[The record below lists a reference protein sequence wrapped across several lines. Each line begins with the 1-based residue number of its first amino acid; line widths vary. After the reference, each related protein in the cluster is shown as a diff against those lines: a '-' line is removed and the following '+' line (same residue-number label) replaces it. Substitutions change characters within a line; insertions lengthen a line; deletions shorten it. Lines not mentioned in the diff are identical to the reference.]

1 MTAPATTATTRRILD
16 RGVRARTSRSSERK
30 LPLGRHVLL
39 HVLLL
44 LITFTVLFPLI
55 WIVSMA
61 LDPRNLARPDGLNL
75 IPPGA
80 SLDAFSKVI
89 AQPTSNPISFLDLA
103 LNSLKIAIGSSAVAV
118 GIGILAAYAFS
129 RLKFRG
135 REALMIAV
143 LGVLMLPSV
152 ATIIPLF
159 IFLNQFQIN
168 FGELSFNLRNSLMG
182 VTLAVIS
189 AQLPFAIWNL
199 KGYLDTIPKDLE
211 EAAAVDGASQNQIF
225 RKIVLPLAIPAIAV
239 TGFLGFLPVRAA
251 GVDRV
256 LRLPA
261 LPGRR
266 PGRGWREGLT
276 PGEPTGCP
284 AAAQARVRRSLSARH
299 ARIASNH
306 GLCASKI
313 RTTRTSATPSISDSG
328 LPPPP
333 RRSRNPRTAAKLS
346 AMSQARPRRTSN
358 PTAIDATFSARASAA
373 TGSAPGATR
382 GSVAMA
388 RMSWIAPPTIRM
400 APASSTAAGRA
411 GRIGAASSVVT
422 GARASVTVAA

>member
-168 FGELSFNLRNSLMG
+168 FSDLSFNLRNSLMG

-239 TGFLGFLPVRAA
+239 TGFLGFLGGWTEYLTVAMFVSEVHDWTLSLALNSMVGQFARTTNWSQFAA
-251 GVDRV
+251 FAI
-256 LRLPA
+256 LFA
-261 LPGRR
+261 LPVSIVFFVFQRYLVG
-266 PGRGWREGLT
+266 GLAV
-276 PGEPTGCP
+276 GG
-284 AAAQARVRRSLSARH
+284 VK
-299 ARIASNH
+299 
-306 GLCASKI
+306 G
-313 RTTRTSATPSISDSG
+313 
-328 LPPPP
+328 
-333 RRSRNPRTAAKLS
+333 
-346 AMSQARPRRTSN
+346 
-358 PTAIDATFSARASAA
+358 
-373 TGSAPGATR
+373 
-382 GSVAMA
+382 
-388 RMSWIAPPTIRM
+388 
-400 APASSTAAGRA
+400 
-411 GRIGAASSVVT
+411 
-422 GARASVTVAA
+422 